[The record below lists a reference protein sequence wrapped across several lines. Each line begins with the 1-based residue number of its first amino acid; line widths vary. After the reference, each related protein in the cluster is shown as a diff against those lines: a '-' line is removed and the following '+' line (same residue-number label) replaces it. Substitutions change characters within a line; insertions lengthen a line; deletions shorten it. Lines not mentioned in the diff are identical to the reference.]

1 MNDLIVLGIDPGW
14 KTGAISLWKNNR
26 CVYVRDMPISIESII
41 DYVKDLSTLYCPWY
55 ACIELI
61 HAFPGFDIMSQE
73 DLIRNHQTWLTLL
86 QEYTKGFIQVSPV
99 LWQNR
104 ILGKIDHSESD
115 EYKNLAKAIS
125 EVKEANKD
133 KTVKETKE
141 ILQKS
146 LAKAKSM
153 RKDEIKNASVLKAK
167 EFYPDCIYEIIGP
180 KGGVHRMDGRA
191 DAVNIGRYG
200 CDYFNKELFK

>member
-1 MNDLIVLGIDPGW
+1 MNDLVVLGIDPGW
-14 KTGAISLWKNNR
+14 KTGAISLWKDNK
-26 CVYVRDMPISIESII
+26 CAYVRDMPTSLESII
-41 DYVKDLSTLYCPWY
+41 DYVKDLSILYCPWY

-86 QEYTKGFIQVSPV
+86 QEYAKGFTQVSPM

-104 ILGKIDHSESD
+104 ILGKVDHTESD
-115 EYKNLAKAIS
+115 KLKTLAK
-125 EVKEANKD
+125 EEKD
-133 KTVKETKE
+133 KKF
-141 ILQKS
+141 
-146 LAKAKSM
+146 LAKSKSM
-153 RKDEIKNASVLKAK
+153 RKDETKNASVLKAK
-167 EFYPDCIYEIIGP
+167 EFYPDGIYEIVGP
-180 KGGVHRMDGRA
+180 KGGIKRMDGRA